1 MDEKTAGTRAFI
13 GEKVDGA
20 KAWVGEKVDGAKA
33 WVGEKVDGA
42 KAWVGEK
49 VGPAVS
55 LLTEKGS
62 SFMSAIQEKGQAFA
76 SSVREKGS
84 AILQWVSGAVNSV
97 ISGLEGTKNSAVSG
111 LRGAVN
117 SGSNWLDQKS
127 QSAANFVGEKG
138 NSAANF
144 VDSQST
150 NAASFVEDKGN
161 SAATVINEQSTTASN
176 LLADK
181 NAAANWVAEKGN
193 SAANWVDSQSTN
205 AANFVENKG
214 NSAATVIN
222 EQSTNAAH
230 VIDEKGHT
238 VSQWVKEKGNQA
250 VDSVDAA
257 GTYAINF
264 IKNPQEEG
272 QKLLNQAGEGIQAR
286 WEWFKENTVK
296 NANWV
301 QENVNWVSG
310 KVNQEIIQPATDWVQ
325 QGWNRVQGWM
335 ESTFPGLTRCW
346 KVFQEYSSVFA
357 GYLKQKGEMVAK
369 WWQDSYPTISAWGHG
384 ILDVVGIVGDAIP
397 VVGNIVAAVADVL
410 NTVWYAAEGDWVN
423 AGLSAFA
430 IIPYI
435 GTAAK
440 GGKYLGKALK
450 FVDDIVKLASKY
462 GDNVVQLFSKY
473 GRKIGDLFVKY
484 GDEVIQA
491 FAKYGDEAVELF
503 SKYGDNALK
512 WLGKQGDNASKFGK
526 ETLEKLLGREAKE
539 ELTEKGLKEGLE
551 KGSKETGEKFV
562 KENDAIEMLSD
573 SKRVELEAP
582 ALRNADSTADIS
594 KAKPESA
601 SARDSSV
608 RDSGRIESDR
618 LSDRQIKNELDH
630 IKDNPNLVEGT
641 PPNRTAKIGE
651 HEWHEQPGGGWC
663 RHSDGVVCVP
673 GTQVPIPGARTLRP
687 DQVDLSAI
695 PENSIIKSPDNIKA
709 VIGDA
714 LKVTG
719 THTTDLSGLYSFVR
733 RGGGAGFQG
742 VTAKP
747 LSQNSNIVLKNFR
760 TSQGEVI
767 AAIDIGKIDP
777 KQVYNLSNPE
787 LRERFLGR
795 YSSFSGMYDKMA
807 AEGVIPIRGDIPA
820 EAVIGLARPSK
831 SADDAAIQGL
841 FSQLFQ

>member
-1 MDEKTAGTRAFI
+1 
-13 GEKVDGA
+13 
-20 KAWVGEKVDGAKA
+20 
-33 WVGEKVDGA
+33 
-42 KAWVGEK
+42 
-49 VGPAVS
+49 
-55 LLTEKGS
+55 
-62 SFMSAIQEKGQAFA
+62 
-76 SSVREKGS
+76 
-84 AILQWVSGAVNSV
+84 
-97 ISGLEGTKNSAVSG
+97 
-111 LRGAVN
+111 
-117 SGSNWLDQKS
+117 
-127 QSAANFVGEKG
+127 
-138 NSAANF
+138 
-144 VDSQST
+144 
-150 NAASFVEDKGN
+150 
-161 SAATVINEQSTTASN
+161 
-176 LLADK
+176 
-181 NAAANWVAEKGN
+181 
-193 SAANWVDSQSTN
+193 
-205 AANFVENKG
+205 
-214 NSAATVIN
+214 
-222 EQSTNAAH
+222 
-230 VIDEKGHT
+230 
-238 VSQWVKEKGNQA
+238 
-250 VDSVDAA
+250 
-257 GTYAINF
+257 
-264 IKNPQEEG
+264 
-272 QKLLNQAGEGIQAR
+272 
-286 WEWFKENTVK
+286 
-296 NANWV
+296 
-301 QENVNWVSG
+301 
-310 KVNQEIIQPATDWVQ
+310 
-325 QGWNRVQGWM
+325 M

-440 GGKYLGKALK
+440 GGKYLGKGLK

-503 SKYGDNALK
+503 SKYGDKALK

-551 KGSKETGEKFV
+551 KGSKDTGEKIV

-594 KAKPESA
+594 KAKPESV

-663 RHSDGVVCVP
+663 RHSEEKRKICVP
-673 GTQVPIPGARTLRP
+673 RGQGPPETNNFIPKQPVHMSPAHSVNTITEGTRFGGGNRNTVKTVAKGDVDIGADMEEINKGQARLLENGDIKTSSERIYGRHPGQNSVFLRSGSP
-687 DQVDLSAI
+687 GTVDLTQAEFGVFKQMVTSGGLQG
-695 PENSIIKSPDNIKA
+695 S
-709 VIGDA
+709 A
-714 LKVTG
+714 LKM
-719 THTTDLSGLYSFVR
+719 LESM
-733 RGGGAGFQG
+733 QG
-742 VTAKP
+742 KNPGITEQSREK
-747 LSQNSNIVLKNFR
+747 LLNLFNSR
-760 TSQGEVI
+760 S
-767 AAIDIGKIDP
+767 
-777 KQVYNLSNPE
+777 
-787 LRERFLGR
+787 
-795 YSSFSGMYDKMA
+795 
-807 AEGVIPIRGDIPA
+807 
-820 EAVIGLARPSK
+820 
-831 SADDAAIQGL
+831 
-841 FSQLFQ
+841 